1 MLRVRKKT
9 GKATATLHESRKPYY
24 LVRLYE
30 SGDLTCVLKK
40 ILKPEYI
47 RRWLLYNQSLLEY
60 GYVKVFEKRGG
71 RTITVVFD
79 EFSMRHFKLYTL
91 YLHSIINLKS
101 SRRVDCLARCFSNI
115 DATSPVI
122 DLLLDL
128 SRTID
133 RKKFIGL
140 LRGFC
145 LCQ

>member
-1 MLRVRKKT
+1 MSKVSKRSMKAVSMLI
-9 GKATATLHESRKPYY
+9 ESRKPYY
-24 LVRLYE
+24 LVRFYE
-30 SGDLTCVLKK
+30 SGDLTGVLKK
-40 ILKPEYI
+40 VLKPEFI
-47 RRWLLYNQSLLEY
+47 KRWLLYNQSLLEY

-91 YLHSIINLKS
+91 YLHSIVNLKS
-101 SRRVDCLARCFSNI
+101 NRRVDCLAKCFSNI

-128 SRTID
+128 SRIID